1 MTLSLSPFPCPDSP
15 LRRIDPR
22 WKLAGTLVA
31 LVGIAAV
38 RALPAACG
46 GLALALALAFTARMP
61 WRWYVSRIAPL
72 SIFLTFFLVTF
83 PLVVHDVTPL
93 TEIGGLAVSWSGLRL
108 ALFIAAKAIALVT
121 LVLVLLISS
130 PLNQTLT
137 AAHALRV
144 PGLLI
149 QVTLLAYQYLYLLT
163 AEARR
168 LRIALRVRGYRN
180 RMTPHSYRTVAH
192 VAGAILIRGHERAE
206 RVAQAMRCRGF
217 DGRFRCLERFRTRVG
232 DVVAFAVMMAATTG
246 LVVLDWCR

>member
-1 MTLSLSPFPCPDSP
+1 
-15 LRRIDPR
+15 
-22 WKLAGTLVA
+22 
-31 LVGIAAV
+31 
-38 RALPAACG
+38 
-46 GLALALALAFTARMP
+46 
-61 WRWYVSRIAPL
+61 
-72 SIFLTFFLVTF
+72 
-83 PLVVHDVTPL
+83 
-93 TEIGGLAVSWSGLRL
+93 
-108 ALFIAAKAIALVT
+108 
-121 LVLVLLISS
+121 
-130 PLNQTLT
+130 
-137 AAHALRV
+137 LRV